1 VDSAFHPFKI
11 VEIFLHHDVAAAGEY
26 GILIADQHSFADH
39 FIAGILRAVNKSEEI
54 AVIEV
59 SKAVHFI
66 HLGNHVP
73 NTRHDLRRKLETQIH
88 VLRSDVEQQF
98 ARRGRRMAR
107 SGANLAEGMQ
117 LRRSWCSKKLIPRSR
132 SKTHDARKPCLNVA
146 KFTARNSPL
155 KSAQN
160 DRKTPRVAG
169 SGFSAE
175 VRKIAARE
183 SGAVIG

>member
-1 VDSAFHPFKI
+1 

-88 VLRSDVEQQF
+88 VL
-98 ARRGRRMAR
+98 ARMWN
-107 SGANLAEGMQ
+107 S
-117 LRRSWCSKKLIPRSR
+117 
-132 SKTHDARKPCLNVA
+132 
-146 KFTARNSPL
+146 NSPGVEGAWRAPARISRKGCNCAGRGVP
-155 KSAQN
+155 KS
-160 DRKTPRVAG
+160 
-169 SGFSAE
+169 
-175 VRKIAARE
+175 
-183 SGAVIG
+183 